1 MSNNYIYMYYRLII
15 VGSTKGAMNLVD
27 LRKTD
32 TLLNTYKGFT
42 GSVTGIACSNP
53 YIASVSLDRHL
64 RIHDMYTKAIL
75 KKVISAFSLCAKVQQ
90 NV

>member
-1 MSNNYIYMYYRLII
+1 MSNNYIYIYYRLII

-42 GSVTGIACSNP
+42 GSVTGIACSMSNS

-64 RIHDMYTKAIL
+64 RIHDMYTKTIL
-75 KKVISAFSLCAKVQQ
+75 KKVISAFSLC
-90 NV
+90 